1 MNTKKV
7 LLSCS
12 ILFLTSYSA
21 MAQLYVNEDGNT
33 TLGSTVN
40 SDYALTVLAD
50 NTKGHQTTAAQIINP
65 AGGHGLEIVACPS
78 PSFLNYREDILGAD
92 IMIFSQDYRICSG
105 VNSVSTRNGL
115 YNIGNSSSTYST
127 NIGVRALA
135 SDGRL
140 NFGVCSILAGTEDGA
155 GIYASTNLDH
165 YEGASVQGRWAGY
178 FVGDVKTIGTI
189 YASNISITSD
199 YRLKENIRELDSKG
213 TMDKLM
219 KMNVV
224 QYNLKNFDMPLSDE
238 KKTVKAFDKESPV
251 VKDNHFGLIAQEL
264 KELYPELVVEGQ
276 DGYLSVNY
284 IEIIPLLIQSVQ
296 ELKAT
301 VDELQNSSDNG
312 AVKKSLS
319 KNALELETVLY
330 QNNPNP
336 FKENTIVDCFI
347 PQGVSKAELYI
358 YDMNGEQKDCKTIA
372 GRGNVSVTIEGRSLK
387 AGMYLYSLV
396 TDGSVIDTKRMILTK

>member
-33 TLGSTVN
+33 YLGSGN
-40 SDYALTVLAD
+40 SSSYALTVFAD
-50 NTKGHQTTAAQIINP
+50 PAKGHQTTATQIINP
-65 AGGHGLEIVACPS
+65 AGGHGLEIYAFPS

-92 IMIFSQDYRICSG
+92 INIFSQDYRICAG
-105 VNSVSTRNGL
+105 VNSVSTKNSIS
-115 YNIGNSSSTYST
+115 NIGSSTSNST

-140 NFGVCSILAGTEDGA
+140 NFGICSILAGTGDGA

-189 YASNISITSD
+189 YASNITNTSD